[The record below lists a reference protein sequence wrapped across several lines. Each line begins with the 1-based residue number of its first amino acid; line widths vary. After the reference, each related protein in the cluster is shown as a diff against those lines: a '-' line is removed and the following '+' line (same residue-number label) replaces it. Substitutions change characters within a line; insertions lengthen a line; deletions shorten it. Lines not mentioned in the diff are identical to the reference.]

1 MYLFIMIVVKLLL
14 NLLMEIWLFFGVFF
28 FNWINCMFFF
38 LGFMLVVGIILYIF
52 VINDEV
58 GYWLKFFEVDEDI
71 KKFDYEYGW
80 LFFFVGIFFFFIMII
95 VVILVLFYL

>member
-1 MYLFIMIVVKLLL
+1 
-14 NLLMEIWLFFGVFF
+14 
-28 FNWINCMFFF
+28 MFFF